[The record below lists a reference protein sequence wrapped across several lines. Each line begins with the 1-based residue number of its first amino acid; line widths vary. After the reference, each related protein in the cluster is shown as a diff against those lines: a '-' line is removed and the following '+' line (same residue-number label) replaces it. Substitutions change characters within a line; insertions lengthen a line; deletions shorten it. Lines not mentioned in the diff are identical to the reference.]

1 MKNFFLCLYRTIRKV
16 ITDLY
21 ATLSNNKSFLSSKRV
36 ERMLLF
42 NAALGIAVSYVWYNR
57 ATITT
62 TEIIA
67 ISTMLFGYAGFNTI
81 MGNKDKTIAATT
93 AQTDKIIEEKIDDKN
108 QPQQPIQP
116 QQP

>member
-1 MKNFFLCLYRTIRKV
+1 MKQLLLCFYKTSRKV

-42 NAALGIAVSYVWYNR
+42 NAALGIAVCYVWYNR

-62 TEIIA
+62 AEIIA

-81 MGNKDKTIAATT
+81 MGNKDKTIEATT
-93 AQTDKIIEEKIDDKN
+93 AQTNKIIEEKIDDKKPPTPN
-108 QPQQPIQP
+108 N
-116 QQP
+116 